1 MENIKIVEDFGNY
14 KLITANKD
22 NFRIKAKVKRET
34 EIPQDN
40 VLLHIPAERCCVY
53 NEDYLI

>member
-1 MENIKIVEDFGNY
+1 MGLKKIINAKVNI
-14 KLITANKD
+14 TNKN

-34 EIPQDN
+34 EIPEDN
-40 VLLHIPAERCCVY
+40 VLLHIPAKHCCVY